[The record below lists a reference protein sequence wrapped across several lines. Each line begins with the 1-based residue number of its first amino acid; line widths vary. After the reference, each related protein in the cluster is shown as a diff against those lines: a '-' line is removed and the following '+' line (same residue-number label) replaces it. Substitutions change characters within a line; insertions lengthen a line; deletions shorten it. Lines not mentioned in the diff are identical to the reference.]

1 MPDKPGGAD
10 DPQAHDVGSQ
20 VVATDGDQRAGGL
33 VDRGLAV
40 VTGANGGI
48 GLAVAQALWASGH
61 RVALVHHQHRD
72 AIDDWLATVDDT
84 SRTQTVS
91 CDLGSPGSIA
101 RACEAID
108 ESSVTALVNNAG
120 ILHRQAFLEVQPA
133 DFDDVLDV
141 DLRGPF
147 FLTQR
152 LARGMVQRRRGSI
165 VNIGSAATAV
175 ATAHLGAYGLAK
187 SALLMFTR
195 ILAQE
200 LGPYGIRANSVS
212 PGLIRTPLNEASY
225 RDPEDYRARVERS
238 AVKRA
243 GSPDDVAAAVA
254 FLCSDEAGFITGQN
268 LVVDGGSHDN
278 MLAQAS
284 WVRER
289 PAD

>member
-1 MPDKPGGAD
+1 MLDATD
-10 DPQAHDVGSQ
+10 DPQAQDVRDQVGEIGS
-20 VVATDGDQRAGGL
+20 GEAGGEL

-48 GLAVAQALWASGH
+48 GLAVAKALSASGH
-61 RVALVHHQHRD
+61 RVALLHHQHRD
-72 AIDDWLATVDDT
+72 AIDDWLATIDDT
-84 SRTQTVS
+84 NRTQAVR
-91 CDLGSPGSIA
+91 CDLRSADSIA
-101 RACEAID
+101 EACGAID
-108 ESSVTALVNNAG
+108 ESSVTVLVNNAG
-120 ILHRQAFLEVQPA
+120 ILYRQAFFDVQPA

-141 DLRGPF
+141 DLKGPF

-152 LARGMVQRRRGSI
+152 LARGMVERRRGSI
-165 VNIGSAATAV
+165 VNIASAATAV

-187 SALLMFTR
+187 SAVLMFTR
-195 ILAQE
+195 VLAQE
-200 LGPYGIRANSVS
+200 LGPFGIRANSVS

-254 FLCSDEAGFITGQN
+254 FLCSDGAGFITGQN
-268 LVVDGGSHDN
+268 LVVDGGSHDS

-284 WVRER
+284 WVRE
-289 PAD
+289 PSSD